1 MVAYVAYLIAV
12 LWQSEL
18 IDARKSKKRKAIF
31 VFLCFVELFL
41 LTGLRGY
48 DVGSDT
54 RTYLDRFLEKKGIT
68 FFGIFELEPK
78 GFEYGYQIFQNFCAF
93 TGMNETGYLLAVAAV
108 IYIPF
113 FVFVYKYSEHPEIS
127 ILVYFAFNMFYYS
140 LGIFRQMIAL
150 SLCLTTVPLILKRKP
165 VSFVVV
171 TCIAGSFHMTA
182 FVWMVTYFLYAFIN
196 RRQIK
201 WAILIAAVALP
212 VGEILMKPIFELIER
227 YHFYFDNIE
236 NYRTSPDD
244 SFFMFFVFCS
254 ILIATQVFGYFEKK
268 KTPCE
273 RLSLMC
279 LCLCVIEVSLARF
292 FALTARAVTYF
303 SVYLTIT
310 LPSWLEKC
318 FDDKWRYYFRVALTL
333 ALLIITITM
342 SFYGNKHI
350 CPFVFFW
357 Q

>member
-93 TGMNETGYLLAVAAV
+93 TGMNETGYLFAVAAV

-113 FVFVYKYSEHPEIS
+113 FVFVYKYSEHTEIS
-127 ILVYFAFNMFYYS
+127 ILVYFAFYMFYYS

-212 VGEILMKPIFELIER
+212 IGEILMKPIFELIER

-254 ILIATQVFGYFEKK
+254 ILIAMQVSGYFEKK

-318 FDDKWRYYFRVALTL
+318 FDDKWRYYFRVTLTL

>member
-1 MVAYVAYLIAV
+1 MPYHRSADIET
-12 LWQSEL
+12 Q
-18 IDARKSKKRKAIF
+18 
-31 VFLCFVELFL
+31 
-41 LTGLRGY
+41 
-48 DVGSDT
+48 T
-54 RTYLDRFLEKKGIT
+54 R
-68 FFGIFELEPK
+68 
-78 GFEYGYQIFQNFCAF
+78 
-93 TGMNETGYLLAVAAV
+93 
-108 IYIPF
+108 
-113 FVFVYKYSEHPEIS
+113 
-127 ILVYFAFNMFYYS
+127 
-140 LGIFRQMIAL
+140 IFRRRNVYSRL
-150 SLCLTTVPLILKRKP
+150 VPYDGVR
-165 VSFVVV
+165 VDGNV
-171 TCIAGSFHMTA
+171 
-182 FVWMVTYFLYAFIN
+182 
-196 RRQIK
+196 
-201 WAILIAAVALP
+201 LP
-212 VGEILMKPIFELIER
+212 VRVHKPQTDKMGDTHRRRSVAGGEILMKPIFELIER

-292 FALTARAVTYF
+292 FVLTARAVTYF

-318 FDDKWRYYFRVALTL
+318 FDDKWRYYIRVALTL